1 MNLNKKA
8 NNFCK
13 ICNGY
18 VGAIAGILMLVA
30 PFITQFVDNAQDGD
44 NLKQD
49 LSYVI
54 KNLNEYKKAY
64 GFGKYE
70 EEFSIFLKNCNI
82 LLEIVDSMDNVNN
95 PKILNIIETYMAA
108 SQKVEELGAAC
119 KGYLGEMKGAASKAF
134 DATKIFFAGYDTVT
148 TASERGIDNLYKRL
162 SMNRPKIEKLYNQ
175 LTMKVK
181 DELGKVSM
189 PEEFNDLKDKQ
200 TPLDEF
206 AEISF

>member
-1 MNLNKKA
+1 MSLNKKA

-18 VGAIAGILMLVA
+18 AAAIAGVLMLVT
-30 PFITQFVDNAQDGD
+30 PFITQFVDKAQDGD

-49 LSYVI
+49 LDYVI

-95 PKILNIIETYMAA
+95 PKILNIIEQYMTA
-108 SQKVEELGAAC
+108 SQKVEELGMAC
-119 KGYLGEMKGAASKAF
+119 KGYLDEMKGVASKTF
-134 DATKIFFAGYDTVT
+134 DAAKMFLAGYDTVT
-148 TASERGIDNLYKRL
+148 SASERGIDNLYKRL
-162 SMNRPKIEKLYNQ
+162 SMNRPKIEKLYKQ
-175 LTMKVK
+175 LSTKVK
-181 DELGKVSM
+181 EELGKADI
-189 PEEFNDLKDKQ
+189 PEEFNDLEAKQ

-206 AEISF
+206 AGISF